1 MKYVTIFIL
10 INLIAAP
17 AVSGEVAVIAHPSV
31 PVNQISRSQLIDIY
45 VGDVRE
51 WDNGEPVI
59 LMDLKPKSKVK
70 NAFYEFIG
78 KSSSRVKS
86 IWMRHMLT
94 GEADPPE
101 ALDSQEE
108 ILEIVTTTPGA
119 IGYVDREV
127 VTGNVVTLVVIP
139 YEEKE

>member
-1 MKYVTIFIL
+1 MICIL
-10 INLIAAP
+10 VVLVAAP
-17 AVSGEVAVIAHPSV
+17 AYSGEVAVIAHPSV

-51 WDNGEPVI
+51 WDNGEPVV
-59 LMDLKPKSKVK
+59 LMDLKPKSGVK
-70 NAFYEFIG
+70 DAFYDFIG

-101 ALDSQEE
+101 ALESQKE
-108 ILEIVTTTPGA
+108 ILDIVTATPGA

-127 VTGNVVTLVVIP
+127 VTGNVVTLAVIP
-139 YEEKE
+139 YVAEK

>member
-1 MKYVTIFIL
+1 MICIL
-10 INLIAAP
+10 VVLVAAP
-17 AVSGEVAVIAHPSV
+17 AYSGEVAVIANPSV

-51 WDNGEPVI
+51 WDNGEPVV
-59 LMDLKPKSKVK
+59 LMDLKPKSGVK
-70 NAFYEFIG
+70 DAFYDFIG

-94 GEADPPE
+94 GEAEPPE
-101 ALDSQEE
+101 ALETQKE
-108 ILEIVTTTPGA
+108 ILDIVTATPGA

-127 VTGNVVTLVVIP
+127 VTGNVVTLAVIP
-139 YEEKE
+139 YVAKK

>member
-1 MKYVTIFIL
+1 MIFIL
-10 INLIAAP
+10 VVLVAAP
-17 AVSGEVAVIAHPSV
+17 AYSGEVAVIAHPSV

-51 WDNGEPVI
+51 WDNGEPVV
-59 LMDLKPKSKVK
+59 LMDLKPKSEVK
-70 NAFYEFIG
+70 DAFYDFIG

-94 GEADPPE
+94 GEAEPPE
-101 ALDSQEE
+101 ALESQKE
-108 ILEIVTTTPGA
+108 ILDIVTATPGA

-127 VTGNVVTLVVIP
+127 VTGNVVTLAVIP
-139 YEEKE
+139 YVAKK

>member
-1 MKYVTIFIL
+1 MICIL
-10 INLIAAP
+10 VVLVAAP
-17 AVSGEVAVIAHPSV
+17 AYSGEVAVIAHPSV

-51 WDNGEPVI
+51 WDNGEPVV
-59 LMDLKPKSKVK
+59 LMDLKPKSEVK
-70 NAFYEFIG
+70 DAFYDFIG

-94 GEADPPE
+94 GEAEPPE
-101 ALDSQEE
+101 ALESQKE
-108 ILEIVTTTPGA
+108 ILDIVTATPGA

-127 VTGNVVTLVVIP
+127 VTGNVVTLAVIP
-139 YEEKE
+139 YLAKK

>member
-1 MKYVTIFIL
+1 MICIL
-10 INLIAAP
+10 VVLVAAP
-17 AVSGEVAVIAHPSV
+17 AYSGEVAVIAHPSV

-51 WDNGEPVI
+51 WDNGEPVV
-59 LMDLKPKSKVK
+59 LMDLKPKSGVK
-70 NAFYEFIG
+70 DAFYDFIG

-94 GEADPPE
+94 GEAEPPE
-101 ALDSQEE
+101 ALESQKE
-108 ILEIVTTTPGA
+108 ILDIVTATPGA

-127 VTGNVVTLVVIP
+127 VTGNVVTLAVIS
-139 YEEKE
+139 YVAKK

>member
-1 MKYVTIFIL
+1 MICIL
-10 INLIAAP
+10 VVLVAAP
-17 AVSGEVAVIAHPSV
+17 AYSGEVAVIANPSV

-51 WDNGEPVI
+51 WDNGEPVV
-59 LMDLKPKSKVK
+59 LMDLKPKSGVK
-70 NAFYEFIG
+70 DAFYDFIG

-94 GEADPPE
+94 GEAEPPE
-101 ALDSQEE
+101 ALESQKE
-108 ILEIVTTTPGA
+108 ILDIVTATPGA

-127 VTGNVVTLVVIP
+127 VTGNVVTLAVIP
-139 YEEKE
+139 YVAKK